1 MRLAPT
7 TSNGSVKLASLTHDL
22 PENDSDLEFTSNGHF
37 MAGKETADTEGESER
52 QKTGGIKRE
61 SRYRLTIAT

>member
-1 MRLAPT
+1 
-7 TSNGSVKLASLTHDL
+7 
-22 PENDSDLEFTSNGHF
+22 
-37 MAGKETADTEGESER
+37 MAGKETADTEGEAGR